1 MNAPVRHL
9 GGVIA
14 AVLVVAISAT
24 GCGSTSKGAA
34 GAAAPTTTPATTM
47 AATTTAAA
55 ATSGSPTSAAAT
67 SSPTATSAAAPT
79 SVASVPP
86 AAASSA
92 LAAAL
97 TAAAQTTVKATGGG
111 SFCKNLAD
119 GMNAAMKSAT
129 ASTSDSLKKT
139 MQTSLAEV
147 EKLMLQAPSD
157 IKTDLTTLVTA
168 VSGFEAAL
176 AKANYDYTKVPPSAL
191 TGMETPQVQAAET
204 RVDAWVKAHCGIDMA
219 SG

>member
-1 MNAPVRHL
+1 MNTPVRHL
-9 GGVIA
+9 GGVTAALLVIA
-14 AVLVVAISAT
+14 LTAT
-24 GCGSTSKGAA
+24 GCGSNSKSAATS
-34 GAAAPTTTPATTM
+34 APSTT
-47 AATTTAAA
+47 ATTTAAA
-55 ATSGSPTSAAAT
+55 TSAAPTSGAT
-67 SSPTATSAAAPT
+67 TSTPAATSAAAPT

-92 LAAAL
+92 VAAAL
-97 TAAAQTTVKATGGG
+97 SAAAQTTVKATGGG
-111 SFCKNLAD
+111 DFCKNLAN

-129 ASTSDSLKKT
+129 ATTSDSLKTT

-219 SG
+219 AG